1 MFTCVSTSRRLR
13 AATAL
18 VGAALVM
25 GAPASSFAQQAGP
38 QQAGAQQAAAPQAAA
53 PAEAAPA
60 PDQGQNDV
68 RALLANYGTFV
79 EHARYGEVWRP
90 TVTPQGW
97 RPYEPCNW
105 VFTKKYGWYYQDPTP
120 WGQIVHHFGRWT
132 NDPQMGW
139 VWVPGDQFSP
149 AWVIWRTS
157 NDYIGWAP
165 TPPDEDIRQVSAEQF
180 TKPDAWTFVS
190 AAKFGKSCQG
200 AMPAPV
206 QYAPQPA
213 AAYAP
218 IVVGA
223 PQIPAL
229 LQSTVFVETV
239 GYVDGIA
246 YFILPPMFV
255 GPFFDIDPW
264 IDPWLGPWVPPLFGP
279 WPAAFLNFFA
289 NELNWL
295 FAAINFGP
303 PIPAPIPGPFP
314 PGSPCNL
321 PGVVCVPYSKKISP
335 QQKHPMPSLVLPP
348 ALISKPVSPPVHAP
362 PVVVVPPVTPPGPP
376 LVTPVGPPVVV
387 VPPGPPVVVV
397 PPKPPVLVIP
407 PPVHQPPVT
416 PPGHPP
422 TTTPPVTTTPPHGPV
437 VTLPPKVTPPRVPIV
452 QNPAYRPPLRPLPAT
467 VTPHV
472 PVNQFHG
479 IVQTNTPRPV
489 VRTYAPQAAQSFPAR
504 SAPVQVQ
511 PRVAPAQ
518 VQQRTVGPHPAWP
531 VAR

>member
-1 MFTCVSTSRRLR
+1 MPTSAFHASRRLKG
-13 AATAL
+13 ATAL
-18 VGAALVM
+18 VGVALAL
-25 GAPASSFAQQAGP
+25 GAPGHALAQQPAAVP
-38 QQAGAQQAAAPQAAA
+38 AAAAQPAA

-60 PDQGQNDV
+60 PDQGQSDV

-79 EHARYGEVWRP
+79 SHDRYGEVWRP

-105 VFTKKYGWYYQDPTP
+105 VFTKKFGWYYQDPTP

-139 VWVPGDQFSP
+139 IWVPGDQFSP

-165 TPPDEDIRQVSAEQF
+165 TPPDEDIRTVSAEQF
-180 TKPDAWTFVS
+180 TKPEAWTFVA

-218 IVVGA
+218 IVAPA

-229 LQSTVFVETV
+229 LGSTVFVETV

-246 YFILPPMFV
+246 YFILPPLFV
-255 GPFFDIDPW
+255 GPFFDLDPW
-264 IDPWLGPWVPPLFGP
+264 LDPWLGPWVPPLFGP
-279 WPAAFLNFFA
+279 WSPGFLNFFA

-335 QQKHPMPSLVLPP
+335 QQKHPMPSLVVPP
-348 ALISKPVSPPVHAP
+348 ALVAKPLPAPPVHAP
-362 PVVVVPPVTPPGPP
+362 PVVLPPATPPGPP
-376 LVTPVGPPVVV
+376 VLVVPPGPPPVVV
-387 VPPGPPVVVV
+387 VPPRPPVVNV
-397 PPKPPVLVIP
+397 PPR
-407 PPVHQPPVT
+407 T
-416 PPGHPP
+416 P
-422 TTTPPVTTTPPHGPV
+422 PV
-437 VTLPPKVTPPRVPIV
+437 VTLPPNVTPPRVPIA

-504 SAPVQVQ
+504 TAPVQVQ
-511 PRVAPAQ
+511 PRVAQPVQ
-518 VQQRTVGPHPAWP
+518 VQPRAAGPHPAWP
-531 VAR
+531 VVR